1 LWILAFLWAKSQAL
15 SVQIVPAGRS
25 RLRRQS
31 AKFPGLCNLADEIY
45 PYQLT
50 ADVGFLKIRR

>member
-1 LWILAFLWAKSQAL
+1 MTKSREL
-15 SVQIVPAGRS
+15 FVQIVLDGRS
-25 RLRRQS
+25 RLKRQS
-31 AKFPGLCNLADEIY
+31 FLGFALKDRIY